1 VQKEFREKRADIVN
15 GLTRLRA
22 RILDNKSLTD
32 KIRHKYR
39 LKNTTGYSINSLV
52 DFEDP
57 VDILAHLMVGSEG
70 TLGFVSNI
78 TYNTVEDPK
87 HKVRYITQLAP
98 ARYHAHVVGSFVLVG
113 AVIGCGH
120 KVNNRHLQ
128 CVHTWLV
135 PLFW

>member
-22 RILDNKSLTD
+22 RILDNKELTD

-87 HKVRYITQLAP
+87 HKVHNRRLRDTIP
-98 ARYHAHVVGSFVLVG
+98 AMRAHMVGSFILVRDG
-113 AVIGCGH
+113 D
-120 KVNNRHLQ
+120 
-128 CVHTWLV
+128 WLPVYHV
-135 PLFW
+135 PDT